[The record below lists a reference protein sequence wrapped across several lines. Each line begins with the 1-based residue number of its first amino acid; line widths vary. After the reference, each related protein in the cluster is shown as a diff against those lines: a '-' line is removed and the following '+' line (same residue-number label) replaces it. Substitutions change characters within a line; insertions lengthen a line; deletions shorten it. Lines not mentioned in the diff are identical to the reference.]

1 MMNEY
6 ELSRVYALV
15 VMLVETIFIFFSIK
29 YYNDEKY
36 GWIYQLL
43 GMLSGILTFGI
54 LAFCLR
60 VR

>member
-6 ELSRVYALV
+6 ELSRIYALV
-15 VMLVETIFIFFSIK
+15 VMLVETIFMFFSIK

-36 GWIYQLL
+36 GWVYQLL
-43 GMLSGILTFGI
+43 GVLSGILTFGI
-54 LAFCLR
+54 LIFCLR

>member
-1 MMNEY
+1 MNEY

-29 YYNDEKY
+29 YYSDEKH

-43 GMLSGILTFGI
+43 GVLSGILTFGI
-54 LAFCLR
+54 LVFCLR

>member
-1 MMNEY
+1 MDAY
-6 ELSRVYALV
+6 DISRIYALV
-15 VMLVETIFIFFSIK
+15 IMLVETIFIFFSIK

-54 LAFCLR
+54 LVFCLR